1 MNSFVKYI
9 RELVHRILERE
20 KYYQVVNLRNFING
34 RVIRFSCV
42 CTHILLEAQKTQ
54 SKNSHDM

>member
-20 KYYQVVNLRNFING
+20 KYYQVVNLRNFINSPIY
-34 RVIRFSCV
+34 RVVV